1 MNSHTDRTAL
11 ESAASLLNA
20 VGADRDRVPAGIALD
35 CLYAAELLELA
46 GAHTRAVELE
56 DADPRH
62 RIRTA
67 LDALATLSAGRPS
80 LSEVAEAAQVARDAL
95 ARLG

>member
-1 MNSHTDRTAL
+1 MISHTDQTAL
-11 ESAASLLNA
+11 ESAATLLNA
-20 VGADRDRVPAGIALD
+20 VGADRDRVPANIALD

-62 RIRTA
+62 RIRTVV
-67 LDALATLSAGRPS
+67 DALASLSGDRP
-80 LSEVAEAAQVARDAL
+80 LRSEVAEAAQVARDAL